1 MIWWRFSFKKNWNNK
16 VSPSADLTTHQL
28 AGNLVS
34 CSLWKWTENT
44 LTHTPR
50 LPLFALCPPLN
61 TVTTW
66 PNLLPVKYV
75 CRDTRR
81 GGLWRKKIR
90 NMVKICVERKNKEGG
105 KHESLITTR
114 QKTDDVCGRTR
125 RDVQRVEPS
134 LLSLYRHS
142 LCSSLHFQAHRPF
155 FSCACECVLL
165 LLIASPWKWRGVA
178 R

>member
-1 MIWWRFSFKKNWNNK
+1 M
-16 VSPSADLTTHQL
+16 SPSADLTTHQL

-114 QKTDDVCGRTR
+114 QKTDDVCVWEP
-125 RDVQRVEPS
+125 DVMFSVLNP
-134 LLSLYRHS
+134 LCCHFIATLSA
-142 LCSSLHFQAHRPF
+142 LHFIFRLIVHF
-155 FSCACECVLL
+155 FRVRVNVCCCF
-165 LLIASPWKWRGVA
+165 
-178 R
+178 